1 MLLLLVQNS
10 NLAVPYAVDVQRE
23 DETLRNQTA
32 VLDAMAVKGG
42 LIQKTRMD
50 RTVGELEEA
59 SAW

>member
-23 DETLRNQTA
+23 DETLRKQTG
-32 VLDAMAVKGG
+32 VLDVMAVKGG
-42 LIQKTRMD
+42 LIQKTHMD
-50 RTVGELEEA
+50 CTVGELEEA